1 MPIGTGADLMRNLPA
16 LPFTPDPARFD
27 QLTAKNHHNPISF
40 TAPGDNKFQL
50 EDLPKSGILTW
61 LTVTFSGTV
70 VYADGTG
77 SITTGWAWPYGLVKQ
92 LDFTANLQNG
102 LVSASGIDL
111 HVHRFM
117 TNPSYIDGTDTYP
130 GSVGGGNSLTDSAG
144 THVHLTWQVPVVM
157 DRTTLV
163 GAIYAQ
169 SNQNALTVRI
179 LQEDLDNLLIRTGDA
194 TASLTGTFAIHVDSY
209 EIPQDENGII
219 IPDLSRLHGI
229 QAFEYS
235 LTSTGDSQHY
245 LVQENGQLA
254 RLLVQVRDNSSA
266 ASTSL
271 VDPKPAAAAD
281 WTGLRLEYGSN
292 QRPLEYDV
300 PVLVSRNNEQY
311 GAPLPYGY
319 VCLDFVR
326 ENAVRDAVI
335 MPGLTDLRAVVTL
348 DSGVSLSGAKVRL
361 VQETLFQ

>member
-1 MPIGTGADLMRNLPA
+1 MRNLPA

-27 QLTAKNHHNPISF
+27 QLTAKNHHTPISF
-40 TAPGDNKFQL
+40 SAPGDNKFTL
-50 EDLPKSGILTW
+50 EDLPKSGIITW
-61 LTVTFSGTV
+61 LTVNFKGTL

-77 SITTGWAWPYGLVKQ
+77 SVTTGWAWPYGLIKQ

-102 LVSASGIDL
+102 LISASGVDL

-117 TNPSYIDGTDTYP
+117 TNPSYIDGTDVYP

-144 THVHLTWQVPVVM
+144 DLVSLTWQVPVVM

-179 LQEDLDNLLIRTGDA
+179 LQEDLDNLVILAGNA
-194 TASLTGTFAIHVDSY
+194 TASLTGTFSISVDSY

-219 IPDLSRLHGI
+219 IPDLSRLHGM
-229 QAFEYS
+229 QAFEYAV
-235 LTSTGDSQHY
+235 TNTGDSQHY

-254 RLLVQVRDNSSA
+254 RLLVQVRHNSSA
-266 ASTSL
+266 ASTS
-271 VDPKPAAAAD
+271 VTQPKQAATDD
-281 WTGLRLEYGSN
+281 WTALRLEYGSN
-292 QRPLEYDV
+292 QRPLEYNV
-300 PVLVSRNNEQY
+300 PTLVGRNNEQY

-335 MPGLTDLRAVVTL
+335 MPGLTDLRTVITL
-348 DSGVSLSGAKVRL
+348 DSGVSLSGGKVRL